1 MVEKLN
7 KDVNILTKR
16 LSDIVDD
23 HLSFSVE
30 DSESLER
37 ALSFEDGLRI
47 LSLKVINLAHVRENC
62 TSTGVPSASFAVKLP
77 KLSVPTFN
85 GDIIQWRN
93 FGSNSRCPS
102 VGIFLVNYRNA

>member
-1 MVEKLN
+1 MDKLT

-23 HLSFSVE
+23 LLSFSVE
-30 DSESLER
+30 DSELLER
-37 ALSFEDGLRI
+37 VLSFEDTLRI
-47 LSLKVINLAHVRENC
+47 LSLKLIKFAHVRENS
-62 TSTGVPSASFAVKLP
+62 TTTGVPSASFAMKLT

-85 GDIIQWRN
+85 GDIIEWRN

-102 VGIFLVNYRNA
+102 VGIFFISYTNA